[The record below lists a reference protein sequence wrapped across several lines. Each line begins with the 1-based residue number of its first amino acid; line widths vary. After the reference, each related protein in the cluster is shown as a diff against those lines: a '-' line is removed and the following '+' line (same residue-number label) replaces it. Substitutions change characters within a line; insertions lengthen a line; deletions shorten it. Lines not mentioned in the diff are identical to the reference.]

1 MRRTPDVLADEH
13 SVSLIDGVAELARHV
28 QCWDR
33 GQQIEEPVH
42 LQWLV
47 EHKRAVR
54 ARRGHLPRARRCA
67 RRQPGLAHGGAA
79 SGHPRGTSA
88 RRASA
93 AARTGPVRPPSR
105 SSARAVARSSGD
117 PRRVKSPQRMPSCER
132 SPADAACTAFRPL
145 CRVDGRPAAG
155 ALGGAVTTVGPTA
168 CFRASSSTDRM
179 SLVGRKYLYPASGS
193 GHWPDIA
200 AACLTPLRALPSAKG
215 RF

>member
-1 MRRTPDVLADEH
+1 
-13 SVSLIDGVAELARHV
+13 
-28 QCWDR
+28 
-33 GQQIEEPVH
+33 
-42 LQWLV
+42 
-47 EHKRAVR
+47 
-54 ARRGHLPRARRCA
+54 
-67 RRQPGLAHGGAA
+67 
-79 SGHPRGTSA
+79 
-88 RRASA
+88 
-93 AARTGPVRPPSR
+93 
-105 SSARAVARSSGD
+105 
-117 PRRVKSPQRMPSCER
+117 VKSPQRMPSCER